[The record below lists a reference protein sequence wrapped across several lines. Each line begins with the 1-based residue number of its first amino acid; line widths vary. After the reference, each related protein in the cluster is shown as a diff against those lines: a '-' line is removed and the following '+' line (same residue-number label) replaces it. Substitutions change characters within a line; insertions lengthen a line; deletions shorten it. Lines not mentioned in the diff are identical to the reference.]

1 VEHER
6 STADEAPGAAWR
18 ERVFADRRKKPGWRG
33 ARAQSDAQLE
43 ALGGH
48 ADKRTAQPLKLLLE
62 GRPGA
67 GKTTV
72 AQHVASMLAASG
84 VPVRGF
90 VTQEIRE
97 KGARIGFSI
106 ETLAGARAVLAHV
119 DFAGPPRVSRYGV
132 DLNALERIALPVLR
146 DAGPHDVLVVDE
158 LGKMELASKAFRE
171 AVSAIFDEPRIIVAT
186 VQSTSDPLT
195 DALKRRPDVE
205 TLRVSPSS
213 RHSLPGQIAE
223 RVTRVR
229 RGYC

>member
-1 VEHER
+1 MEYER

-18 ERVFADRRKKPGWRG
+18 ERVLTDRRKEPGWRG

-43 ALGGH
+43 ALAGH
-48 ADKRTAQPLKLLLE
+48 ADKRTARPLKLLLE
-62 GRPGA
+62 GRPGV

-72 AQHVASMLAASG
+72 AQRVASMLTASG
-84 VPVRGF
+84 VSVRGF

-97 KGARIGFSI
+97 KAARVGFSI

-132 DLNALERIALPVLR
+132 DLDALERIALPVLR
-146 DAGPHDVLVVDE
+146 DAGPHAVLIVDE
-158 LGKMELASKAFRE
+158 LGKMELASMAFRE

-186 VQSTSDPLT
+186 VQSTSDRLT

-205 TLRVSPSS
+205 TLRVTSS
-213 RHSLPGQIAE
+213 NRDGLPAQIAE

-229 RGYC
+229 RG